1 MNDERHKRK
10 KEKKGKNEKKSRIIY
25 LENYASRINS
35 RCMDVHD
42 DFN

>member
-1 MNDERHKRK
+1 MTNDIKERKEKKRK
-10 KEKKGKNEKKSRIIY
+10 KRKKSRIIY

>member
-1 MNDERHKRK
+1 MTNDIKERK
-10 KEKKGKNEKKSRIIY
+10 KEKEKTKKSRIIY